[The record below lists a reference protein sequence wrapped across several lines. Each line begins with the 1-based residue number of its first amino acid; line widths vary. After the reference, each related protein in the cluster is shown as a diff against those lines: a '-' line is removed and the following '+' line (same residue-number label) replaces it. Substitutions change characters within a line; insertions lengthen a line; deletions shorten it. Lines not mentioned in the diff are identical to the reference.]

1 MMDPGDIRTSDNLDT
16 SSNSPALT
24 AGGVAYHNIR
34 NKNSFLR
41 SDFFSGGIL
50 VYPH

>member
-1 MMDPGDIRTSDNLDT
+1 MIDSGDIRTSDNLDT
-16 SSNSPALT
+16 SSNSPA
-24 AGGVAYHNIR
+24 GGVAYQNIR

-41 SDFFSGGIL
+41 SDFTSGGIL